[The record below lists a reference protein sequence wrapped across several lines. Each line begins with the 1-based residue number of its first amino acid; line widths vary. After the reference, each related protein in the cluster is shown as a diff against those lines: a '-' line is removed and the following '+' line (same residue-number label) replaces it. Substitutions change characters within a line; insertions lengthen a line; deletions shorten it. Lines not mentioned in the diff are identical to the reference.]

1 MELHL
6 SRELAERRVFPA
18 IDMKQSSTRKE
29 ELLLSKEELE
39 QVWKLRKMMK
49 GNSLEYTQQF
59 LDVLR
64 NTDNNEE
71 FYRQFSKIE
80 DK

>member
-1 MELHL
+1 
-6 SRELAERRVFPA
+6 
-18 IDMKQSSTRKE
+18 MKQSSTRKE
-29 ELLLSKEELE
+29 ELLLAQEELD

-49 GNSLEYTQQF
+49 GNFLEYTQQF